1 MATAVPRTASQDYNT
16 ATWRIA
22 SSLGV
27 LLGISSMNHGVFEI
41 LQGDHPTTGYIIK
54 ALGPGFRWTVWT
66 HGSEPA
72 FTIVP
77 DFLLTGILATLI
89 GLLMIYW
96 SLRRIHR
103 PGGPSIFLLLGVTSF
118 LVGGGMAQVLLFSL
132 NWAAATR
139 IRSSLGFWRWLLPAP
154 VCRVL
159 GKLWPWAL
167 AAAGVLFLAALEIA
181 VVGYGP
187 REPGQTQFLGKV
199 LWRLALAIVLS
210 LLLSFLCGFA
220 HDVEARR
227 RNAASLQPG
236 TVQVR
241 KLPL

>member
-1 MATAVPRTASQDYNT
+1 MVTAPQKTALQNYNT

-27 LLGISSMNHGVFEI
+27 LLGISSLNHGVFEM
-41 LQGDHPTTGYIIK
+41 LQGNHSTTGLVIK
-54 ALGPGFRWTVWT
+54 ALGPGYGWTVWT

-77 DFLLTGILATLI
+77 NFLLTGILATLI
-89 GLLMIYW
+89 GPVMIFW
-96 SLRRIHR
+96 SLRCIHR

-118 LVGGGMAQVLLFSL
+118 LVGGGMAQVLLFTL

-139 IRSSLGFWRWLLPAP
+139 IRSSLRFWCWLFPAP
-154 VCRVL
+154 VGRVL

-167 AAAGVLFLAALEIA
+167 AGAAVFFLAALEIA

-187 REPGQTQFLGKV
+187 HVPVQMELLGKL

-220 HDVEARR
+220 HDAAARR
-227 RNAASLQPG
+227 TDAASLQHG
-236 TVQVR
+236 TIQVG